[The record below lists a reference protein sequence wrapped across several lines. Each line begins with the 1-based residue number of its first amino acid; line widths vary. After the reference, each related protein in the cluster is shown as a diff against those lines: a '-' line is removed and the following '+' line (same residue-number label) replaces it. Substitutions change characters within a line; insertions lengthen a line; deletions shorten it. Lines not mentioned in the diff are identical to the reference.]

1 MRPDAATRPEFLA
14 AFLQLAQRIELTL
27 ATVPK
32 RALPVSMYVAGG
44 AALHFYTGVRI
55 SRDIDAVFSHR
66 IALPENLQVSYRDAD
81 GSARLLY
88 FDRQYND
95 TLGLMHEDAHHDSVP
110 LSIGVDASVLD
121 VRLLSPVDLAVS
133 KVGRFTEQDR
143 EDIETLAVKGLIEEP
158 AFRRRAMEAAAGYVG
173 ALDRLQGSIEIACR
187 LIAAAASRHSATA
200 KPPPLKSKNRKK

>member
-1 MRPDAATRPEFLA
+1 MRPDAAARPEFLA
-14 AFLQLAQRIELTL
+14 AFLQLARRIELTL
-27 ATVPK
+27 TTVPK

-95 TLGLMHEDAHHDSVP
+95 TLGLMHEDAHRDSVP

-133 KVGRFTEQDR
+133 KVGRFAEQDR
-143 EDIETLAVKGLIEEP
+143 EDIETLAVKGLIDEP
-158 AFRRRAMEAAAGYVG
+158 EFRRRASEAATGYVG

-187 LIAAAASRHSATA
+187 LISAAASRRDAA
-200 KPPPLKSKNRKK
+200 KTPPLKGKDRRK